1 MEVKLSM
8 EITSAFCVTDFL
20 KKLLL
25 SDSICKHLG
34 DLPGVTKKVVR
45 GACIEDF
52 GDLIM
57 SGDLDIKGMDAILL
71 HIGTNNLARNF
82 DAHAVL
88 IEMGSL
94 IRLIK
99 KINDK
104 VHVVVSGILPRL
116 IDFDQ
121 ADKSIKEYNKLLS
134 RVCRDCN
141 VMMIRS
147 FNGFTC
153 GKEPN
158 GIKEWLFAR
167 DGLHLSTRGS
177 YVLSQLFRVQFSD
190 RNIVK
195 RRAVLDEEAAKRE
208 RRDDDFGY
216 RKEFM

>member
-1 MEVKLSM
+1 M
-8 EITSAFCVTDFL
+8 ICVIDFL

-57 SGDLDIKGMDAILL
+57 SGDLDLKGMDAVLL
-71 HIGTNNLARNF
+71 HIGTNNLARNY
-82 DAHAVL
+82 DARAVL

-99 KINDK
+99 KINEK
-104 VHVVVSGILPRL
+104 IHVVVSGILPRL
-116 IDFDQ
+116 IDFDLS
-121 ADKSIKEYNKLLS
+121 DRVIKEYNKLLT

-158 GIKEWLFAR
+158 GIKEWLFGR

-190 RNIVK
+190 RNILK
-195 RRAVLDEEAAKRE
+195 RREVLDSEAASRAE
-208 RRDDDFGY
+208 RDNDFGY
-216 RKEFM
+216 RKEFL

>member
-1 MEVKLSM
+1 M
-8 EITSAFCVTDFL
+8 FVTEFL

-25 SDSICKHLG
+25 ADSICKHLG

-57 SGDLDIKGMDAILL
+57 SGDLDIKGMDAVLL
-71 HIGTNNLARNF
+71 HIGTNNLARDFN
-82 DAHAVL
+82 AHAVL
-88 IEMGSL
+88 VEIGNL

-99 KINDK
+99 KINDNI
-104 VHVVVSGILPRL
+104 HIVVSGILPRL
-116 IDFDQ
+116 VDFDVS
-121 ADKSIKEYNKLLS
+121 DRPIKEYNKLLS

-147 FNGFTC
+147 FNGFTS

-158 GIKEWLFAR
+158 GIKGWLFAR

-177 YVLSQLFRVQFSD
+177 YILSQLFRVQFSD
-190 RNIVK
+190 RNIWK
-195 RRAVLDEEAAKRE
+195 RREVLDDEALKRE
-208 RRDDDFGY
+208 RRDFDFGY
-216 RKEFM
+216 RQEFM

>member
-1 MEVKLSM
+1 M
-8 EITSAFCVTDFL
+8 
-20 KKLLL
+20 
-25 SDSICKHLG
+25 CKHLG

-57 SGDLDIKGMDAILL
+57 SGELDIKGMDAVLL

-104 VHVVVSGILPRL
+104 IHVVVSGILPRL
-116 IDFDQ
+116 VDFDLSDR
-121 ADKSIKEYNKLLS
+121 AIKEYNKLLT

-158 GIKEWLFAR
+158 GIKEWLFGR

-190 RNIVK
+190 RNILK
-195 RRAVLDEEAAKRE
+195 RRIVMDAEAASRAKR
-208 RRDDDFGY
+208 DSDFGY
-216 RKEFM
+216 RKEFL